1 VFAHFCRLIYKLI
14 LIVSIGKQTIVMI
27 KKMPFIW
34 DAYHINRFRALIE
47 AWKRQLILA
56 HRICLLQDGKI
67 LNITTVEYGYVNYQK
82 SGLRSL
88 KDFLCSDEEITKDYE
103 LRNEIYYNLLNMVN
117 QLHEM
122 GVPHLSINPEKIWL
136 KNNTRVYLLPYDVHY
151 EENNDK
157 YAIWYTAPEYLF
169 NSPEFYFNYE
179 WDVWSLGCIFYDLFV
194 GTPPL
199 FASIDPHSKLIKL
212 FELLGFPQLEYVP
225 YINEDA
231 YENLHENVFQ
241 KEWKIGHMPHI
252 YTMLE
257 DVDPQIANTLLN
269 MLHYNPHERPCI
281 PNELSDSATIN

>member
-1 VFAHFCRLIYKLI
+1 
-14 LIVSIGKQTIVMI
+14 
-27 KKMPFIW
+27 
-34 DAYHINRFRALIE
+34 
-47 AWKRQLILA
+47 
-56 HRICLLQDGKI
+56 LLQDGKI

-179 WDVWSLGCIFYDLFV
+179 
-194 GTPPL
+194 
-199 FASIDPHSKLIKL
+199 
-212 FELLGFPQLEYVP
+212 
-225 YINEDA
+225 
-231 YENLHENVFQ
+231 
-241 KEWKIGHMPHI
+241 
-252 YTMLE
+252 
-257 DVDPQIANTLLN
+257 
-269 MLHYNPHERPCI
+269 
-281 PNELSDSATIN
+281 